1 MMSVVMREDVTSNLG
16 GGMSSES
23 AVKQIYVR
31 LDDELLARIDRYV
44 ERLAAKEP
52 GLKPSRSDA
61 IRVLLYK
68 ALEAEGA

>member
-1 MMSVVMREDVTSNLG
+1 MAG
-16 GGMSSES
+16 ES

-31 LDDELLARIDRYV
+31 LDDELLGRIDRYA
-44 ERLAAKEP
+44 EKLAAKQP

-68 ALEAEGA
+68 GLDAEEES